1 MIDSFYPVSL
11 SFDKFE
17 KECFSVS
24 YVIIFLS
31 YSTYINKIRVFIMY
45 TDIRNYKPQLARGH
59 IFHYGSFSSTQTSET
74 LSVNNFHLV
83 FTYIITGDTNLIL
96 VENNYH
102 LSTIL
107 LSCRLSCVL
116 LSYESFIITY

>member
-1 MIDSFYPVSL
+1 
-11 SFDKFE
+11 
-17 KECFSVS
+17 
-24 YVIIFLS
+24 
-31 YSTYINKIRVFIMY
+31 MY
-45 TDIRNYKPQLARGH
+45 TDIRNYKPQLARAH
-59 IFHYGSFSSTQTSET
+59 IFHYGSCSLTQTSET

-96 VENNYH
+96 VENNYD